1 MPSVV
6 KMDVPADVKY
16 MRVVSAC
23 VTELL
28 AARARS
34 ASESTATDTDDI
46 VLAVQELCMNIV
58 DHAYEGRSDGRISLD
73 FTVAD
78 DSFTAEFSDDGVPFD
93 PSMVTAPD
101 LEAGQVRGYGL
112 FMMMELLDDVTYTS
126 SDGRNH
132 WRLTKRVS

>member
-6 KMDVPADVKY
+6 RMDVPADVKY

-28 AARARS
+28 AARARDVGES
-34 ASESTATDTDDI
+34 ASTDDI

-78 DSFTAEFSDDGVPFD
+78 DCFTAEFSDDGTPFD
-93 PSMVTAPD
+93 ASTVTAPD

-112 FMMMELLDDVTYTS
+112 FLMMELLDDVTYTS
-126 SDGRNH
+126 ADGRNR
-132 WRLTKRVS
+132 WRLTKRVP

>member
-28 AARARS
+28 AARTRDAGQS
-34 ASESTATDTDDI
+34 PATDDI

-58 DHAYEGRSDGRISLD
+58 DHAYQGRPDGRISLD
-73 FTVAD
+73 FTLAD
-78 DSFTAEFSDDGVPFD
+78 DTFVAEFSDDGAPFD
-93 PSMVTAPD
+93 PTTVTAPD
-101 LEAGQVRGYGL
+101 LECGQVRGYGL
-112 FMMMELLDDVTYTS
+112 FLMMELLDDVTYS
-126 SDGRNH
+126 SSNGRNH
-132 WRLTKRVS
+132 WRLMKRVA

>member
-6 KMDVPADVKY
+6 RMDVPADVKY

-28 AARARS
+28 AARARDAGES
-34 ASESTATDTDDI
+34 AATDDI

-58 DHAYEGRSDGRISLD
+58 DHAYQGRTDGRISLD

-78 DSFTAEFSDDGVPFD
+78 DNFTAEFSDDGTPFD

-101 LEAGQVRGYGL
+101 LECGQVRGYGL
-112 FMMMELLDDVTYTS
+112 FLMMELLDDVTYTS

-132 WRLTKRVS
+132 WRLTKRVR